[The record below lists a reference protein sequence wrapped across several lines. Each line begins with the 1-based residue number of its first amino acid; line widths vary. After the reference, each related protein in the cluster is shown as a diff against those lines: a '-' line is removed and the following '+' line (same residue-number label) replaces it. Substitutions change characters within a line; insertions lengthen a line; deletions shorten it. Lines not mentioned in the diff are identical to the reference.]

1 MGLADGHRAQ
11 QLESL
16 EQVMKVAQST
26 QQDRDKGQ
34 MGLFGAMEETP
45 MTQVELVDAPEWSHT
60 DILRNEKEQLGFYL
74 SGHPLEQYGDIMK
87 YYTTVTSQTLS
98 EPTNG
103 TEVYAAGQLSSVRL
117 TKTKKG
123 DPMAI
128 LVVED
133 LEGTTDVVVFPE
145 AYKNSRDAI
154 EEDAVVWIRGNVGEN
169 RRRNGA
175 NDDEIEEDT
184 HQILAE
190 EILPIDAVVE
200 RLTSAVEITISESDA
215 ANQKKLEALQNIC
228 SKGKGDR
235 DLIIRLLNPKY
246 GEVIAQCNARY
257 NISYP
262 SPVVSEI
269 EALFGSNSVKPSNR
283 TTRVGEKSSSMS
295 YVE

>member
-1 MGLADGHRAQ
+1 
-11 QLESL
+11 
-16 EQVMKVAQST
+16 MKVAQSA
-26 QQDRDKGQ
+26 QQDREKGQ
-34 MGLFGAMEETP
+34 MGLFGAVEDMP
-45 MTQVELVDAPEWSHT
+45 ITQGELADAPEWSHA

-74 SGHPLEQYGDIMK
+74 SGHPLQQYGDIMK

-103 TEVYAAGQLSSVRL
+103 TEVYAAGQLVSVRL

-128 LVVED
+128 LVIED

-145 AYKNSRDAI
+145 AYKKSRDAI
-154 EEDAVVWIRGNVGEN
+154 EEDAVVWIRGNVSEN
-169 RRRNGA
+169 RRKNGG
-175 NDDEIEEDT
+175 NDDEIEEAT
-184 HQILAE
+184 HQIQAE
-190 EILPIDAVVE
+190 EILPIDTVVE
-200 RLTSAVEITISESDA
+200 RLTSAVEVTISESDT
-215 ANQKKLEALQNIC
+215 ANQQKLEELQNIC
-228 SKGKGDR
+228 SKGKGDHN
-235 DLIIRLLNPKY
+235 LIIRLLTPKY

-262 SPVVSEI
+262 SQTVSEI
-269 EALFGSNSVKPSNR
+269 EALFGNDSVKPSNR